1 MPEHAGESPATGA
14 DVSAPGGDGRT
25 GRRPLSSVGLRRD
38 AHLVGRLRRAGV
50 VGCAALLLGVSVLTN
65 AGPAPSP
72 VKDSTGEFL
81 KGTDLRL
88 EAAPPPPP
96 EKAGVSAASGLRLVS
111 RQLETAKSEVEP
123 SAETPV
129 CVSYPIEPGRFRLT
143 SPYGYRVHP
152 IFGTWSMHT
161 GNDYAAPLGT
171 PIHALTDGTVVYT
184 GPGRLGRSSELVIIE
199 HEVAGHTFY
208 SWYVH
213 MYPDGVF
220 VEPGQRV
227 RAGEVIA
234 EVGNNGNSTGPH
246 LHFEI
251 HISDAIGLEKT
262 APPKTPTS
270 LVLRVVPKPDPSDDP
285 SFGLGDPDPEPTDE
299 PTDGEPTEEPTDGE
313 PTEEPTDGEPTE
325 EPTDGE
331 PTEESTDGEPTEEP
345 TDGEPT
351 EEPTDG
357 EPTEEPTDG
366 ATPTPEPSP
375 TPEPTPTPEPSP
387 TPAPTP
393 EPTAEPT
400 EEPSDEPSE
409 EPTDEPGERESRP
422 RTPFPTRA
430 YGTTVDPVSFLASL
444 GLTMVAP
451 GQCTT
456 P

>member
-1 MPEHAGESPATGA
+1 
-14 DVSAPGGDGRT
+14 
-25 GRRPLSSVGLRRD
+25 
-38 AHLVGRLRRAGV
+38 
-50 VGCAALLLGVSVLTN
+50 
-65 AGPAPSP
+65 
-72 VKDSTGEFL
+72 
-81 KGTDLRL
+81 
-88 EAAPPPPP
+88 
-96 EKAGVSAASGLRLVS
+96 
-111 RQLETAKSEVEP
+111 
-123 SAETPV
+123 
-129 CVSYPIEPGRFRLT
+129 
-143 SPYGYRVHP
+143 
-152 IFGTWSMHT
+152 
-161 GNDYAAPLGT
+161 
-171 PIHALTDGTVVYT
+171 VVYT

-251 HISDAIGLEKT
+251 HVPDAIGLEKA

-270 LVLRVVPKPDPSDDP
+270 LVLRVVPKPAPPDDP

-331 PTEESTDGEPTEEP
+331 PTEE
-345 TDGEPT
+345 
-351 EEPTDG
+351 
-357 EPTEEPTDG
+357 PTDG

-387 TPAPTP
+387 TPTPTP

-409 EPTDEPGERESRP
+409 EPTDQPGERESRP
-422 RTPFPTRA
+422 RPPFPTRA